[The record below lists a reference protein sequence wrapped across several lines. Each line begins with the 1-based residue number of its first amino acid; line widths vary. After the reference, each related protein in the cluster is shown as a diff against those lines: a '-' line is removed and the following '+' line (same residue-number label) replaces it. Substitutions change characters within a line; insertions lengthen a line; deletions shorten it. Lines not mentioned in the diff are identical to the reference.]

1 MTPGAPAAA
10 MSAPAAAMSAPA
22 AAMTSTTTTRT
33 SGIRPW
39 VRADPRWRIAAVS
52 VAVGTGHRADRDGT
66 RGLAHLCEHLVM
78 RHRPEPTAPE
88 LFEWLD
94 RIGGIAGAHTWPDH
108 TVFTALVPPDAAAPA
123 VRRFADAIRA
133 DAVPGEVLAEEIDK
147 IIEEIRALGPGR
159 GFPWGIAAAALG
171 GGDPVLADGYGDSG
185 QLRGLSAEQVAAFRR
200 AHYVP
205 GNTAVAVVGDI
216 DPERITP
223 IIDEAFAGV
232 YEQPGVSE
240 KDERRRALSPLSG
253 LIAYPMPDLNRN
265 LTAHLA
271 HLVLAKLVTRRLGAA
286 GHPGWLRA
294 GWFGRSLTVR
304 RDDMAVALLPAA
316 AARRAFHDHLR
327 ELAAGPVPGAEL
339 EQAREQV
346 RLDLRRRLDS
356 PEGYAAEASR
366 SALLLP
372 GTGPPEGLADRV
384 RAVTEAA
391 LSRTA
396 AALTSFGGPP

>member
-1 MTPGAPAAA
+1 
-10 MSAPAAAMSAPA
+10 
-22 AAMTSTTTTRT
+22 MTSDGPTRT
-33 SGIRPW
+33 SGIRPR

-78 RHRPEPTAPE
+78 RHRPDPAAPE

-108 TVFTALVPPDAAAPA
+108 TVFTALVPPAAAGPA
-123 VRRFADAIRA
+123 VRRFADAISA
-133 DAVPGEVLAEEIDK
+133 DAVAAEVLAEEIDK
-147 IIEEIRALGPGR
+147 VVEEIRALGPGR

-171 GGDPVLADGYGDSG
+171 GGDPALADGYGDVD
-185 QLRGLSAEQVAAFRR
+185 QLRALSPEQVAAFRR
-200 AHYVP
+200 AHYRP

-216 DPERITP
+216 DPERIDP
-223 IIDEAFAGV
+223 VIAEAFDGRPDSSDRLGR
-232 YEQPGVSE
+232 PG
-240 KDERRRALSPLSG
+240 RRRALSPVNG
-253 LIAYPMPDLNRN
+253 LIAYPMPDLNRDPV
-265 LTAHLA
+265 AHLT
-271 HLVLAKLVTRRLGAA
+271 HLVLARLVTRRLGAA

-304 RDDMAVALLPAA
+304 RDDMTVALLPAA
-316 AARRAFHDHLR
+316 GARRAFLDHLR
-327 ELAAGPVPGAEL
+327 ELAGGPVPGAEL
-339 EQAREQV
+339 DQAREQV

-366 SALLLP
+366 IALLLP
-372 GTGPPEGLADRV
+372 GAGPPEDLADRV

-396 AALTSFGGPP
+396 EALTVFGGPP